1 MNLTDT
7 LVNPTNTLVN
17 ENKVY
22 GYVRVSTKEQNEDRQ
37 LAAMAE
43 VGVKS
48 ENIFID
54 KQSGKDFN
62 RPAYQSL
69 LQKINPNDTIVFK
82 SIDRLG
88 RNFYEILEQWK
99 IITVEKQAAIYVID
113 MPILDTRNRQHDLTS
128 QLISSLVLQLLSYV
142 AQTEREFI
150 HQRQAEGIKAAMAR
164 GVKFGRKAKIKPSNY
179 DEVLSD
185 WQQNKISAREAGRR
199 LNIHHKTF
207 LKWARQ

>member
-1 MNLTDT
+1 MS
-7 LVNPTNTLVN
+7 
-17 ENKVY
+17 EKIY
-22 GYVRVSTKEQNEDRQ
+22 GYVRVSTKEQNENRQ
-37 LAAMAE
+37 VIAMKNFGIAE
-43 VGVKS
+43 
-48 ENIFID
+48 ENIFVD

-99 IITVEKQAAIYVID
+99 VITVEKQAAIYVID
-113 MPILDTRNRQHDLTS
+113 MPILDTRNRQNDLTS

-142 AQTEREFI
+142 AQIERDFI
-150 HQRQAEGIKAAMAR
+150 RNRQAEGIAAAMAR

-179 DEVLSD
+179 DEVLSE
-185 WQQNKISAREAGRR
+185 WLQNKISAREAGRR
-199 LNIHHKTF
+199 LNVHHDTF
-207 LKWARQ
+207 LKWSRQ